1 MNLKIL
7 DSRLYKIYYPVK
19 TEADKESLVLE
30 YKSRIL
36 RTLHARVLL
45 NQSALINIEKEY
57 DKRLKPQDVLH
68 NKRILIKKSFDFRFR
83 DLNREFAELLGLEER
98 FIHGAETIEDV
109 NHVLR
114 IINEEHYETI
124 RMLIV
129 GMACIS
135 VLICIFGI

>member
-83 DLNREFAELLGLEER
+83 D
-98 FIHGAETIEDV
+98 V